1 MPKIDF
7 WSIKKTKWK
16 TFISFTARLVNKWS
30 WVSTMTYLGSKL
42 GHSSGEIGKIRPFL
56 TLDSLCKYENQT
68 WALIKETWCK
78 KDRFT
83 IFPIYQFSRFLRIVR
98 VGDVIQLY
106 CWTGG
111 SSSGRFRN
119 DLSGIINVK
128 TFIREKGCFPRD

>member
-1 MPKIDF
+1 MNSDMPKIDF

-83 IFPIYQFSRFLRIVR
+83 IFPIFPIFKDSESRWCYSAVFLDWRQFKRQ
-98 VGDVIQLY
+98 IQEWFVWNYKCQNLY
-106 CWTGG
+106 
-111 SSSGRFRN
+111 
-119 DLSGIINVK
+119 
-128 TFIREKGCFPRD
+128 